1 VSFAGFADL
10 NWWAILVAAFV
21 YFIFGAGWY
30 NPSVLGKRW
39 MRSIGW
45 DSGAQP
51 RMGMVAYV
59 GPLVAYLLIAVSLGL
74 LAEAT
79 GTDTLLEGF
88 ILGLVVG
95 LGIVTAIIL
104 VTAVFDPMKPQPMTW
119 FLITA
124 GYHYIG
130 VLLASLIIGGWQ

>member
-1 VSFAGFADL
+1 
-10 NWWAILVAAFV
+10 
-21 YFIFGAGWY
+21 
-30 NPSVLGKRW
+30 
-39 MRSIGW
+39 
-45 DSGAQP
+45 
-51 RMGMVAYV
+51 MGMVAYV

>member
-1 VSFAGFADL
+1 MSFAGFSDL
-10 NWWAILVAAFV
+10 NWWAVLVAAFV
-21 YFIFGAGWY
+21 YFILGAGWY
-30 NPSVLGKRW
+30 NPSAFGSRW

-45 DSGAQP
+45 DPGARP
-51 RMGMVAYV
+51 TMGAVAYV
-59 GPLVAYLLIAVSLGL
+59 GPLVAYLAISISLGL

-79 GTDTLLEGF
+79 ATDTLLEGF
-88 ILGLVVG
+88 ILGLIVG

-119 FLITA
+119 FAITA

-130 VLLASLIIGGWQ
+130 ILIAAMIIGAWQ